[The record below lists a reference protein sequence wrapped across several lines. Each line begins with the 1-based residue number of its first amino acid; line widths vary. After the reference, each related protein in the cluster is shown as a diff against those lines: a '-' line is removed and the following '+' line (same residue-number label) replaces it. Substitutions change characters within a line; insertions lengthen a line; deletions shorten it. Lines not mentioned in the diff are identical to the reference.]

1 MKKFFSIISLLLS
14 VSGAVNAADDNKD
27 GMYIWLPESKDYV
40 SYFSLF
46 SNPSIS
52 FKDNTLKVMDD
63 GNTAT
68 EILFREGIKISFGA
82 EQKGQMSGGVHE
94 EVPVTSDSGFRF
106 AFKGVFGDVNSDYKV
121 SMKDANLI
129 LGFMNNKFSPI
140 SRAQADIDGDGIV
153 TVADAKLASLLFLEA
168 ETDQTIYAKL
178 KNGNGKLVGTFN
190 TFLRLAEDLNS
201 TDVLI
206 EDNKHYYKVF
216 PANDDAFAR
225 FFAGGNNVFGKS
237 SYDKLTYEEKSRLFW
252 GAVVKNYEDSN
263 GDVFLNTLDSWYYH
277 REFVTKDKWPVSD
290 YFAAKNYRKDMC
302 LVYDDTS
309 MSYTKFT
316 GDGKL
321 TTVGDDSDFSIIT
334 GRKYEPNMA
343 VVNNTQVLT
352 NPATGEKAAMQCS
365 NGEIYQI
372 ENVNVNLDNMAQVLR
387 SSENM
392 KHVSRM
398 LDHFAVPMFVTK
410 DEESDSIF
418 AVRYLSKNSQ
428 KKIFNSPVKGLL
440 IPNSCILNFD
450 PGWND
455 YHPTTTSIYPGK
467 AAMLVPTDKA
477 LEDYFSNDGAYILKA
492 FGAPGISCAPA
503 DLHSTLDQHLDA
515 MYRNNPE
522 FVASLLNNMMYPDL
536 SKAVPSKFAKLMDQN
551 NNFLNAS
558 KADVHKGTNGEY
570 AVHVANN
577 GVIYEMDKVYAPGIY
592 GSVLGPVSLS
602 PDTKIMGTM
611 LMDHSK
617 AAGTQAILGTDMYYY
632 LTSLQSKFA
641 LFAPM
646 DNDDFYYIDPASK
659 YDTDGMKALKFVK
672 TDNPNC
678 TLGIGVQIYPYNSW
692 TNTIDDYPLTGI
704 VPIESRYFNTQIQDL
719 MNCHTVVLDRA
730 NGLGGNH
737 YYKTKNGAAIYVPDA
752 TASNI
757 NSSTVQVN
765 TDEKCSTVTGVQS
778 LKNGTI
784 YQIDCPMQPVVQSV
798 HDVLAERSAYED
810 FLSFCEGFSDCEDAL
825 SAVDILSVRMDYYEM
840 QAVKKQWAVFGDNN
854 EMTLLN
860 AYNYTIYAPKNMM
873 EAYRNGLPTWSEVR
887 SLVEEIKYTNN
898 AQDKITMKSQLKDML
913 NKMRDFVRYH
923 VQEGSV
929 FVDTTV
935 PSEQFPTSKLNLMGI
950 PQSLSWVKNGS
961 SVAVQDE
968 VKSGRS
974 FTPTIVEANIMARE
988 VAVSSNENYG
998 RDVYGRSFVNRD
1010 IVSSSFVVIHGI
1022 DKPLCYNSNY
1032 RY

>member
-153 TVADAKLASLLFLEA
+153 TVADAKLASQIYLGELA
-168 ETDQTIYAKL
+168 DQTIYAKL

-201 TDVLI
+201 TDVLM

-302 LVYDDTS
+302 LVYDNTS

-365 NGEIYQI
+365 NGEIFQI

-398 LDHFAVPMFVTK
+398 LDYFAVPYYFFK
-410 DEESDSIF
+410 EEEDSVF
-418 AVRYLSKNSQ
+418 AVRYLSKYSQ
-428 KKIFNSPVKGLL
+428 NKVFNSPVLKTV
-440 IPNSCILNFD
+440 IPNSCLLTFD

-455 YHPTTTSIYPGK
+455 FKPSISELSGK

-477 LEDYFSNDGAYILKA
+477 LEDYFSNDGAYILKT

-503 DLHSTLDQHLDA
+503 DLHNTLDQHLDA

-522 FVASLLNNMMYPDL
+522 LITSLLNNMMFPDL

-558 KADVHKGTNGEY
+558 KADLHKGANGEY

-577 GVIYEMDKVYAPGIY
+577 GVIYEMDKVYAPEIY

-611 LMDHSK
+611 LMDHSETVGYP
-617 AAGTQAILGTDMYYY
+617 ATFGADMYYY
-632 LTSLQSKFA
+632 LTAVQSKFA
-641 LFAPM
+641 LLVPT

-659 YDTDGMKALKFVK
+659 FDYDGMKALKFVK

-678 TLGIGVQIYPYNSW
+678 RLGICVQVYMYDRWS
-692 TNTIDDYPLTGI
+692 NTISDYPLTGI
-704 VPIESRYFNTQIQDL
+704 VPIETGYFNTQIQEL
-719 MNCHTVVLDRA
+719 MNSHTIVLDNM

-752 TASNI
+752 TASNV
-757 NSSTVQVN
+757 NSSTIQVN
-765 TDEKCSTVTGVQS
+765 PDVMNSTVTGVQS

-784 YQIDCPMQPVVQSV
+784 YQMDRPVQPVVKSV
-798 HDVLAERSAYED
+798 FDVLSEHYAYED
-810 FLSFCEGFSDCEDAL
+810 FLTFLEGFSECEDAL
-825 SAVDILSVRMDYYEM
+825 YAADILSYQMDRYEM

-887 SLVEEIKYTNN
+887 SLVEEINSTYN
-898 AQDKITMKSQLKDML
+898 AQDEITMKRQLKEKL
-913 NKMRDFVRYH
+913 TKMRDFVRYH

-935 PSEQFPTSKLNLMGI
+935 PSEQFPTVKGDQLGI

-961 SVAVQDE
+961 SVAVKDE

-974 FTPTIVEANIMARE
+974 FTPTIVDANMMARE
-988 VAVSSNENYG
+988 VAVSEERSG
-998 RDVYGRSFVNRD
+998 RDVEGRTFMYKN